1 MPGKKHIMGYKE
13 GGVVK
18 PAPKITDYDTLQ
30 AYVDATLAM
39 DGPPKNKMQTPQKP
53 GKMQTPQKPGK
64 MGPSPKPGKKPQKKN
79 PQRGQNNG

>member
-39 DGPPKNKMQTPQKP
+39 DGPPKNKMQKP

-64 MGPSPKPGKKPQKKN
+64 MGPSQKPGKMQKKN